1 MSAPRFFCDVPL
13 MPQDVGRDID
23 FPPTAA
29 RHAAQALRLRV
40 GDRIALFTGRGGEFA
55 AVVSRIDKR
64 SVAARVER
72 FDPIEREAVNAVT
85 LVQSVIAAD
94 MMDLV
99 VRKAVELGAAAI
111 VPVLAVRSQ
120 RMPPERATK
129 RVAHWQQIAVAA
141 CEQCG
146 RNRIPTV
153 AGMRP
158 LEEWLDNWTGTDGV
172 AVMLS
177 TEAKVPLAATLRNPP
192 PRAVLIGPE
201 GGFTA
206 GELEHAGRRGVHR
219 AHFGPRTLRSETAAL
234 AALAAIEALAACRA
248 PA

>member
-13 MPQDVGRDID
+13 TPLDVGRDIHL
-23 FPPTAA
+23 PPSAA

-40 GDRIALFTGRGGEFA
+40 GDRIALFTGRGGEFD
-55 AVVSRIDKR
+55 AVVSRIDR
-64 SVAARVER
+64 RGVAARVER
-72 FDPIEREAVNAVT
+72 FDPIEREADNAVI
-85 LVQSVIAAD
+85 LVQSVVAAD

-99 VRKAVELGAAAI
+99 VRKAVELGAGAI
-111 VPVLAVRSQ
+111 VPVLAARSQ
-120 RMPPERATK
+120 RMPSERTAK
-129 RVAHWQQIAVAA
+129 RVAHWQQIAIAA

-153 AGMRP
+153 AEIQP
-158 LEEWLDNWTGTDGV
+158 LQDWLDAWTGTDGT

-177 TEAKVPLAATLRNPP
+177 AEADASLAATLRDTPL
-192 PRAVLIGPE
+192 RAVLIGPE

-206 GELEHAGRRGVHR
+206 DELDRAARRGVRR
-219 AHFGPRTLRSETAAL
+219 AHLGPRTLRAETAAL

-248 PA
+248 AA